1 MRDLVVGGAVIA
13 GIYLLMRR
21 QPPQADP
28 TGPPREV
35 VPDVSPQARLTRMRQ
50 VHDSYVWKY
59 ETKVG
64 RAGDM
69 TYSLRGFVIGNA
81 DGTGFNT
88 QSGQAGS
95 DSFDWNGERYTRV
108 SVWPTEEEAAAN
120 VTIPDFAPDP
130 YEGGGYGFG
139 GGGFGQVE
147 GNPFEGY
154 TPLGGF

>member
-1 MRDLVVGGAVIA
+1 MRDLVVGGAVVA
-13 GIYLLMRR
+13 GLYLLMRR
-21 QPPQADP
+21 QPPQAEP
-28 TGPPREV
+28 YREPV
-35 VPDVSPQARLTRMRQ
+35 DDSAPEVRLTRMRQ
-50 VHDSYVWKY
+50 VYDSFVWKY
-59 ETKVG
+59 ETKQG
-64 RAGDM
+64 RSGDF
-69 TYSLRGFVIGNA
+69 TYNLRGFVIGNA

-95 DSFDWNGERYTRV
+95 DSFDWNGVRYTRV

-120 VTIPDFAPDP
+120 VAIPDFAPDP
-130 YEGGGYGFG
+130 YDGGGYGFG